1 MYLRLRKVAPL
12 HVIGYKKGKIKIIDV
27 PDIDAN
33 RLALSLF
40 NARCLRRHTLDIKD
54 TKYLT
59 GNDIL
64 YLIESQM
71 SIDRLSQI

>member
-12 HVIGYKKGKIKIIDV
+12 YVIGYKKGKIKIIDV

-40 NARCLRRHTLDIKD
+40 NARCLRRHALDIKD
-54 TKYLT
+54 TKHLT

-71 SIDRLSQI
+71 SIDRLSQT